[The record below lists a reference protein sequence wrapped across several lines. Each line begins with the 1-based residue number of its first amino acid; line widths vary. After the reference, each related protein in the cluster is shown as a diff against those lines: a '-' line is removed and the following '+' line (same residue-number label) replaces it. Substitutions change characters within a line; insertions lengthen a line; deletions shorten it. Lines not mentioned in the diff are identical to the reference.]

1 MFRFAF
7 QLSPK
12 LCVIKPK
19 LGSAC
24 LIPSADGR
32 QIWFWGE
39 GGKSAHSFVAVRFH
53 TFYAS
58 LAFSQCIHRSN
69 YPISMEWR
77 IDSYSGKKSNA
88 FTIFP
93 GYYSPPQHPATSPW
107 WCPCALVLQG
117 CSLSGWTQ
125 RLSSKRCRWHV
136 NTGSSYKHRDE
147 FHVQEGT
154 HPWNQNC
161 KGSKIM

>member
-39 GGKSAHSFVAVRFH
+39 GGKSAHSFVAVSFH

-69 YPISMEWR
+69 YPISKEWR
-77 IDSYSGKKSNA
+77 IDSCSGEKSDA
-88 FTIFP
+88 FNKVS
-93 GYYSPPQHPATSPW
+93 GCYSPPQHPANSPW
-107 WCPCALVLQG
+107 EASSCAGTAGMLWALSHAHKALQITCQHQQQPQSQG
-117 CSLSGWTQ
+117 AKLCVQGETSLWNPN
-125 RLSSKRCRWHV
+125 LW
-136 NTGSSYKHRDE
+136 
-147 FHVQEGT
+147 GT
-154 HPWNQNC
+154 
-161 KGSKIM
+161 KII